1 MAGVRTLP
9 RRTRRT
15 GRWTGRRTGPL
26 LLALGAVA
34 LAGPAQAT
42 TSSTTASSID
52 HVQAGRRA
60 VQVVVSLSDVP
71 DGVTPDLR
79 HAAVTFGGTSV
90 KATAQPMSAAPGTFK
105 RVTVLAMDVSA
116 SMGGTKFDEARA
128 AANVFLDN
136 VPKDVAVGLVTFA
149 GDVTVAQ
156 RPTRNT
162 DAVRSALANLQLSQ
176 DTRLYDGLVKAVKV
190 SGRQGARSVLVLSDG
205 RDTSRTPLGDAVSAV
220 RKGDVKVDVVALAQ
234 RPSDQALLGSIARA
248 GHGQVLSAEDPSAL
262 TDLFA
267 GEAQQLAQ
275 QVLVTVV
282 PPASLAGKE
291 GTLAVT
297 LQVGGTAVTDQAF
310 VALPAAHKKK
320 PAGGGEVAAAPL
332 PTAEAAYQIPVDWM
346 YGGLGAAGVAV
357 LFILVL
363 AFGGLGS
370 RGQDAVDKSIEAY
383 TRKGAMRLAQ
393 ANREAE
399 TNSMAQ
405 QAVAV
410 AESVLEGQKG
420 LEAALGARLEAAGLA
435 LKPAEWLI
443 VHAGIA
449 VGLGVFSLLLG
460 GASLLYLLV
469 GLLLGLALPWLYL
482 SLKKRRR
489 LRAFKGQLADTLQ
502 LMAGS
507 LSAGLSLAQ
516 SVDTVVREGTDPM
529 AGEFRRALM
538 ETRLGVEIEDAL
550 SGVAERMDSVDF
562 EWVVMAIRI
571 QREVGGN
578 LSELLNKVAETI
590 REREYL
596 ERQVKT
602 LSAEGR
608 LSVWIL
614 GGLPPAFLGYL
625 GLANPSYVQPL
636 FTTPLGWV
644 MLTVMTILLTA
655 GVFWMKRVVK
665 VEV

>member
-1 MAGVRTLP
+1 MAGVRAL
-9 RRTRRT
+9 RRLA
-15 GRWTGRRTGPL
+15 GPT
-26 LLALGAVA
+26 LLALGAVL
-34 LAGPAQAT
+34 LAGPAQA
-42 TSSTTASSID
+42 AGSSID
-52 HVQAGRRA
+52 HIEAQHGA
-60 VQVVVSLSDVP
+60 VQVAVSLSGVP
-71 DGVTPDLR
+71 DGATPDLGS
-79 HAAVTFGGTSV
+79 AAVTFNGTPV
-90 KATAQPMSAAPGTFK
+90 KATAQPMSAAGGTFK
-105 RVTVLAMDVSA
+105 RVAVLAMDVSA
-116 SMGGTKFDEARA
+116 SMNGAKFEEAKA
-128 AANVFLDN
+128 AANAFLDD
-136 VPKDVAVGLVTFA
+136 VPSDVAVGLVTFA

-156 RPTRNT
+156 APTQDT
-162 DAVRSALANLQLSQ
+162 EAVRKALDTLQLSQ
-176 DTRLYDGLVKAVKV
+176 DTRLYDGIVQAVKV
-190 SGRQGARSVLVLSDG
+190 SGSQGARSVLVLSDG
-205 RDTSRTPLGDAVSAV
+205 RDSSSTKLATAVAAV

-234 RPSDQALLGSIARA
+234 NRGDEAILGWIAHVGR
-248 GHGQVLSAEDPSAL
+248 GQLLSADDPTAL
-262 TDLFA
+262 TGLFA
-267 GEAQQLAQ
+267 GEAEQLAR
-275 QVLVTVV
+275 QVLVTAV
-282 PPASLAGKE
+282 PPKSLAGKE

-297 LQVGGTAVTDQAF
+297 LTVGDKQLTDEAF
-310 VALPAAHKKK
+310 VALPAAARK
-320 PAGGGEVAAAPL
+320 PAAGAGEVAPAPL
-332 PTAEAAYQIPVDWM
+332 PAAQSAYQVPVDWM

-363 AFGGLGS
+363 AFGGFGN
-370 RGQDAVDKSIEAY
+370 RRQDAVDKSIEAY
-383 TRKGAMRLAQ
+383 TRKGAQRLAQ

-399 TNSMAQ
+399 SNSMTQ

-420 LEAALGARLEAAGLA
+420 LEAVLGARLEAAGLA

-443 VHAGIA
+443 VHAGVA
-449 VGLGVFSLLLG
+449 VGLTVFAVLMG
-460 GASLLYLLV
+460 GGNVLYLLV
-469 GLLLGLALPWLYL
+469 GLVLGAALPWLYL

-489 LRAFKGQLADTLQ
+489 LRAFKAQLADTLQ

-529 AGEFRRALM
+529 AAEFRRALV

-550 SGVAERMDSVDF
+550 NGVAERMGSVDF

-614 GGLPPAFLGYL
+614 GGLPPGFLAYL
-625 GLANPSYVQPL
+625 GVANPSYVTPL
-636 FTTPLGWV
+636 FTSPLGWV
-644 MLTVMTILLTA
+644 MLTVMVILLTA

>member
-1 MAGVRTLP
+1 
-9 RRTRRT
+9 
-15 GRWTGRRTGPL
+15 
-26 LLALGAVA
+26 
-34 LAGPAQAT
+34 
-42 TSSTTASSID
+42 
-52 HVQAGRRA
+52 
-60 VQVVVSLSDVP
+60 
-71 DGVTPDLR
+71 
-79 HAAVTFGGTSV
+79 
-90 KATAQPMSAAPGTFK
+90 MSAAGGTFK
-105 RVTVLAMDVSA
+105 RVAVLAMDVSA
-116 SMGGTKFDEARA
+116 SMNGAKFEEAKA
-128 AANVFLDN
+128 AANAFLDD
-136 VPKDVAVGLVTFA
+136 VPSDVAVGLVTFA

-156 RPTRNT
+156 APTQDT
-162 DAVRSALANLQLSQ
+162 EAVRKALDTLQLSQ
-176 DTRLYDGLVKAVKV
+176 DTRLYDGIVQAVKV
-190 SGRQGARSVLVLSDG
+190 SGSQGARSVLVLSDG
-205 RDTSRTPLGDAVSAV
+205 RDTSSTKLATAVAAV

-234 RPSDQALLGSIARA
+234 NRGDEAILGWIAHVGR
-248 GHGQVLSAEDPSAL
+248 GQLLSADDPTAL
-262 TDLFA
+262 TGLFA
-267 GEAQQLAQ
+267 GEAEQLAR
-275 QVLVTVV
+275 QVLVTAV
-282 PPASLAGKE
+282 PPKSLAGKE

-297 LQVGGTAVTDQAF
+297 LTVGDKQLTDEAF
-310 VALPAAHKKK
+310 VALPAAARK
-320 PAGGGEVAAAPL
+320 PAAGAGEVAPAPL
-332 PTAEAAYQIPVDWM
+332 PAAQSAYQVPVDWM

-363 AFGGLGS
+363 AFGGFGN
-370 RGQDAVDKSIEAY
+370 RRQDAVDKSIEAY
-383 TRKGAMRLAQ
+383 TRKGAQRLAQ

-399 TNSMAQ
+399 SNSMTQ

-420 LEAALGARLEAAGLA
+420 LEAVLGARLEAAGLA

-443 VHAGIA
+443 VHAGVA
-449 VGLGVFSLLLG
+449 VGLTVFAVLMG
-460 GASLLYLLV
+460 GGNVLYLLV
-469 GLLLGLALPWLYL
+469 GLVLGAALPWLYL

-489 LRAFKGQLADTLQ
+489 LRAFKAQLADTLQ

-529 AGEFRRALM
+529 AAEFRRALV

-550 SGVAERMDSVDF
+550 NGVAERMGSVDF

-614 GGLPPAFLGYL
+614 GGLPPGFLAYL
-625 GLANPSYVQPL
+625 GVANPSYVTPL
-636 FTTPLGWV
+636 FTSPLGWV
-644 MLTVMTILLTA
+644 MLTVMVILLTA